1 MKLKKQSGEAKV
13 LPVHN
18 DKPKKKSTGLFR
30 GKKRNEKSPKEKSP
44 KKEKLTVEQ
53 EILRMREAERKKR
66 EKNASKSKNGL
77 PREKKAVLKGEMEKE
92 LKKEKKTGTQKRAP
106 EKKKRNPAPPAN
118 KSTRKP
124 EKNGK
129 VRIIPLG
136 GLGEIGKNMTVVETD
151 EDMIVIDCGMGFPD
165 DGMPGIDLVIP
176 DTTYLEENIHK
187 LRGIFL
193 THGHEDHIGA
203 IPYVLRKVNVPLYG
217 TKLTL
222 GIVENKLVEFGL
234 EKTCQLHVCHP
245 GETVRAGA
253 FDVEL
258 ISVNHSIADAVAFAI
273 HSPVGNLVFTG
284 DFKIDSTPI
293 AGEMTDLTR
302 FGELG
307 REGVTALFC
316 DSTNCERPGF
326 TPSERTVGTS
336 LEQIFHENHKR
347 VIVATFSSNI
357 HRVQQ
362 IIDASVKHHRAV
374 CILGR
379 SMINIVNTASKLGYM
394 SIPNGTIIEPEELR
408 KFAPRN
414 VTLITTGSQGEA
426 MSALSRMAFGT
437 HSQVKISPEDMV
449 VISAHPIPGNEKTI
463 GNIINELMKKQV
475 EVVYDRIAEVH
486 VSGHACQE
494 EIKMIFA
501 LTRPRFFMPVHGEY
515 KHLAR
520 NSALAQYAGI
530 PKENVFIS
538 DVGRILEISEGGEK
552 ARLTGSVPAGVLLVD
567 GLGVGDVGSVVL
579 RDRKLLSEDG
589 IITVVA
595 AVESYGKFLVGDVEI
610 VTRGFVYVRENEELM
625 EEIRTVARRVLEN
638 SLSAGL
644 DLAAVKTRTKDEIA
658 KFLFG
663 RTHRRPMV
671 LPVIIET

>member
-1 MKLKKQSGEAKV
+1 MKSKKNSREDKT

-18 DKPKKKSTGLFR
+18 NKKKTSGLFSR
-30 GKKRNEKSPKEKSP
+30 PNKDGKAKNNKEA
-44 KKEKLTVEQ
+44 KKETLTIEQ
-53 EILRMREAERKKR
+53 EILRMREAEKKKAGKKSSAKQEKAPAKAKSAPQKKR
-66 EKNASKSKNGL
+66 KPAEKQEKTKDNGRKTAVRETKKNV
-77 PREKKAVLKGEMEKE
+77 P
-92 LKKEKKTGTQKRAP
+92 
-106 EKKKRNPAPPAN
+106 
-118 KSTRKP
+118 
-124 EKNGK
+124 

-136 GLGEIGKNMTVVETD
+136 GLGEIGKNMTVVETAD
-151 EDMIVIDCGMGFPD
+151 SMIVVDCGMGFPD
-165 DGMPGIDLVIP
+165 DGMPGVDLVIP
-176 DTTYLEENIHK
+176 DTAYLEENVHK

-203 IPYVLRKVNVPLYG
+203 IPYVLRKVNVPLFG

-234 EKTCQLHVCHP
+234 DKEADLRRVRA
-245 GETVRAGA
+245 GETVRAGD
-253 FDVEL
+253 FDVEF
-258 ISVNHSIADAVAFAI
+258 ISVNHSIADSVAFAV
-273 HSPVGNLVFTG
+273 HSPVGTLVFTG

-316 DSTNCERPGF
+316 DSTNCERAGF

-336 LEQIFHENHKR
+336 LQNIFHDNQKR

-379 SMINIVNTASKLGYM
+379 SMINVVNTASALGYM
-394 SIPNGTIIEPEELR
+394 KIPQGTLIEPEELK

-426 MSALSRMAFGT
+426 MSALSRMAYGT
-437 HSQVKISPEDMV
+437 HSQVKLSPEDMV

-463 GNIINELMKKQV
+463 TNIINELMKKKIS
-475 EVVYDRIAEVH
+475 VVYDQTAEVH

-501 LTRPRFFMPVHGEY
+501 LTKPRFFMPVHGEY

-520 NSALAQYAGI
+520 NAALAEYAGI
-530 PKENVFIS
+530 PKENIFIS
-538 DVGRILEISEGGEK
+538 DIGKVLEITDGGK
-552 ARLTGSVPAGVLLVD
+552 TARFAGNVPAGKIMVD

-579 RDRKLLSEDG
+579 RDRKLLSEEG

-595 AVESYGKFLVGDVEI
+595 AVDSYGKFLVSDPQI
-610 VTRGFVYVRENEELM
+610 ITRGFVYVRENEDLM
-625 EEIRTVARRVLEN
+625 EEIRTVASRTIEN
-638 SLSAGL
+638 ALSAGL
-644 DLAAVKTRTKDEIA
+644 DMASVKSRSKDEIG

-663 RTHRRPMV
+663 RTRRRPLILTV
-671 LPVIIET
+671 LIET

>member
-1 MKLKKQSGEAKV
+1 MKLKKNAGEGKA
-13 LPVHN
+13 LSIH
-18 DKPKKKSTGLFR
+18 KKKKNTTKEPKNTNKTNQKATEKTFR
-30 GKKRNEKSPKEKSP
+30 RFNKDKKKT
-44 KKEKLTVEQ
+44 KEKLTVEQ
-53 EILRMREAERKKR
+53 EILRMREE
-66 EKNASKSKNGL
+66 
-77 PREKKAVLKGEMEKE
+77 
-92 LKKEKKTGTQKRAP
+92 
-106 EKKKRNPAPPAN
+106 EKKKETKQAKEPAKRNTQKTVKRGSLAVPVQE
-118 KSTRKP
+118 KKKP
-124 EKNGK
+124 EHKTAPK
-129 VRIIPLG
+129 KRIPKETVSEKPVRVIPLG

-151 EDMIVIDCGMGFPD
+151 RDMIVIDCGMGFPD
-165 DGMPGIDLVIP
+165 DGMPGVDLVIP
-176 DTTYLEENIHK
+176 DTQYLEENIHK

-234 EKTCQLHVCHP
+234 DKSAEMHYVTP
-245 GETVRAGA
+245 GETIRAGE
-253 FDVEL
+253 FGVEF

-273 HSPVGNLVFTG
+273 HSPAGNLVFTG

-336 LEQIFHENHKR
+336 LEQIFHDNTKR

-394 SIPNGTIIEPEELR
+394 KIPKGTLIEPEELR

-437 HSQVKISPEDMV
+437 HGQVKLSPEDMV

-463 GNIINELMKKQV
+463 TGIINELMKKQIS
-475 EVVYDRIAEVH
+475 VVYDRIAEVH

-501 LTRPRFFMPVHGEY
+501 LTKPRFFMPVHGEY
-515 KHLAR
+515 KHLAQ

-530 PKENVFIS
+530 PKENIFIS
-538 DVGRILEISEGGEK
+538 EIGKILEFSDGGRT
-552 ARLTGSVPAGVLLVD
+552 ARFTGSVPAGMILVD

-579 RDRKLLSEDG
+579 HDRKLLSEEG

-595 AVESYGKFLVGDVEI
+595 AVDSYGKFLVGDVQI
-610 VTRGFVYVRENEELM
+610 ITRGFVYVRESEDLM
-625 EEIRTVARRVLEN
+625 EEIRTVARRTME
-638 SLSAGL
+638 SALDNGL
-644 DLAAVKTRTKDEIA
+644 DFASVKTRTRDEIS

-663 RTHRRPMV
+663 RTRRRPMV
-671 LPVIIET
+671 LPVIVET

>member
-1 MKLKKQSGEAKV
+1 MKLKKNSREDNH

-18 DKPKKKSTGLFR
+18 NKKKVKNPFSRLKKD
-30 GKKRNEKSPKEKSP
+30 GKAQKE
-44 KKEKLTVEQ
+44 KKEKKETLTIEQ
-53 EILRMREAERKKR
+53 EILRMREAEKK
-66 EKNASKSKNGL
+66 KA
-77 PREKKAVLKGEMEKE
+77 EKKPSSKKEKVAAKPKKTPSKKEYPKEKQQKTKHREAKKSYHE
-92 LKKEKKTGTQKRAP
+92 LKKSA
-106 EKKKRNPAPPAN
+106 A
-118 KSTRKP
+118 
-124 EKNGK
+124 

-151 EDMIVIDCGMGFPD
+151 ESMIVIDCGMGFPD
-165 DGMPGIDLVIP
+165 DGMPGVDLVIP
-176 DTTYLEENIHK
+176 DTAYLEENIHK
-187 LRGIFL
+187 IRGIFL

-203 IPYVLRKVNVPLYG
+203 IPYVLRKVNVPLFG

-234 EKTCQLHVCHP
+234 DKEAELRKVRP
-245 GETVRAGA
+245 GETVRAGD
-253 FDVEL
+253 FDVEF

-273 HSPVGNLVFTG
+273 HSPAGTLVFTG

-336 LEQIFHENHKR
+336 LENIFHENHKR

-362 IIDASVKHHRAV
+362 IIDASVKHQRAV

-379 SMINIVNTASKLGYM
+379 SMINIVNTASTLGYM
-394 SIPNGTIIEPEELR
+394 KIPQGTLIEPEELK

-426 MSALSRMAFGT
+426 MSALSRMAYGT
-437 HSQVKISPEDMV
+437 HSQVKLSPEDMV

-463 GNIINELMKKQV
+463 TGIINELMKKKV
-475 EVVYDRIAEVH
+475 SVVYDQIAEVH

-501 LTRPRFFMPVHGEY
+501 LTKPRFFMPVHGEY

-520 NSALAQYAGI
+520 NAALAEYAGI
-530 PKENVFIS
+530 PKENIFIS
-538 DVGRILEISEGGEK
+538 DLGKVLEISADGAS
-552 ARLTGSVPAGVLLVD
+552 ARFAGAVHAGKIMVD

-579 RDRKLLSEDG
+579 RDRKLLSEEG

-595 AVESYGKFLVGDVEI
+595 AVDNYGKFLVSDPQI
-610 VTRGFVYVRENEELM
+610 ITRGFVYVRENEDLM
-625 EEIRTVARRVLEN
+625 EEIRTVAARTIEN
-638 SLSAGL
+638 ALSAGL
-644 DLAAVKTRTKDEIA
+644 DMASVKSRSKDEIG

-663 RTHRRPMV
+663 RTRRRPLILIV
-671 LPVIIET
+671 LIET

>member
-1 MKLKKQSGEAKV
+1 MREEE
-13 LPVHN
+13 
-18 DKPKKKSTGLFR
+18 KKKS
-30 GKKRNEKSPKEKSP
+30 
-44 KKEKLTVEQ
+44 
-53 EILRMREAERKKR
+53 
-66 EKNASKSKNGL
+66 
-77 PREKKAVLKGEMEKE
+77 
-92 LKKEKKTGTQKRAP
+92 EKKTHAKTEKKSVAKKEPKGKKETGSKAAGRKNRHGKEAVETKKSP
-106 EKKKRNPAPPAN
+106 AEKKIRSEKKKLPAMK
-118 KSTRKP
+118 KSAP
-124 EKNGK
+124 

-151 EDMIVIDCGMGFPD
+151 ESMIVIDCGMGFPD
-165 DGMPGIDLVIP
+165 DGMPGVDLVIP
-176 DTTYLEENIHK
+176 DTAYLEENIHK
-187 LRGIFL
+187 IRGIFL

-203 IPYVLRKVNVPLYG
+203 IPYVLRKVNVPLFG

-234 EKTCQLHVCHP
+234 DKEADLRKVRA
-245 GETVRAGA
+245 GETVRAGD
-253 FDVEL
+253 FDVEF

-273 HSPVGNLVFTG
+273 HSPAGTLVFTG

-307 REGVTALFC
+307 REGITALFC
-316 DSTNCERPGF
+316 DSTNCERAGF

-336 LEQIFHENHKR
+336 LEHIFHDNQKR

-362 IIDASVKHHRAV
+362 IIDASVKHQRAV

-379 SMINIVNTASKLGYM
+379 SMINIVNTASTLGYM
-394 SIPNGTIIEPEELR
+394 KIPQGTLIEPEELK

-426 MSALSRMAFGT
+426 MSALSRMAYGT
-437 HSQVKISPEDMV
+437 HSQVKLSPEDMV

-463 GNIINELMKKQV
+463 TNIINELMKKKV
-475 EVVYDRIAEVH
+475 SVVYDQTAEVH

-501 LTRPRFFMPVHGEY
+501 LTKPRFFMPVHGEY

-520 NSALAQYAGI
+520 NAALAEYAGI
-530 PKENVFIS
+530 SKENIFIS
-538 DVGRILEISEGGEK
+538 DIGKVLEISGDGTS
-552 ARLTGSVPAGVLLVD
+552 ARFAGNVPAGKIMVD

-579 RDRKLLSEDG
+579 RDRKLLSEEG

-595 AVESYGKFLVGDVEI
+595 AVDNYGKFLVSEVQI
-610 VTRGFVYVRENEELM
+610 ITRGFVYVRENEDLM
-625 EEIRTVARRVLEN
+625 EEIRTVAARTIEN
-638 SLSAGL
+638 ALAAGL
-644 DLAAVKTRTKDEIA
+644 DLASVKSRSKDEIG

-663 RTHRRPMV
+663 RTRRRPLILTV
-671 LPVIIET
+671 LIET

>member
-1 MKLKKQSGEAKV
+1 MKLKKTSGEGKS

-18 DKPKKKSTGLFR
+18 
-30 GKKRNEKSPKEKSP
+30 KKRNTGFFKNRKKSP
-44 KKEKLTVEQ
+44 KKEEKLTVEQ
-53 EILRMREAERKKR
+53 EILLMREAEKKKKGKPSSSGKKDSAPQKAPTEGKSGGKQNPKKHSGENNTRPKSGYRK
-66 EKNASKSKNGL
+66 ASN
-77 PREKKAVLKGEMEKE
+77 V
-92 LKKEKKTGTQKRAP
+92 KKEAKTAP
-106 EKKKRNPAPPAN
+106 
-118 KSTRKP
+118 
-124 EKNGK
+124 
-129 VRIIPLG
+129 VRMIPLG
-136 GLGEIGKNMTVVETD
+136 GLGEIGKNMTVLETD
-151 EDMIVIDCGMGFPD
+151 EDIIVIDCGMGFPD
-165 DGMPGIDLVIP
+165 DGMLGIDLVIP
-176 DTTYLEENIHK
+176 DTQYLEENAHK
-187 LRGIFL
+187 IRGIFL

-203 IPYVLRKVNVPLYG
+203 IPYVLRKLNVPLYG
-217 TKLTL
+217 TRLTL
-222 GIVENKLVEFGL
+222 GIVSNKLEEFGL
-234 EKTCQLHVCHP
+234 DRQADLITCRP
-245 GETVRAGA
+245 GETVHAGA

-273 HSPVGNLVFTG
+273 HSPVGTLVFTG

-307 REGVTALFC
+307 RQGVTALFC

-336 LEQIFHENHKR
+336 LEQIFHENEKR
-347 VIVATFSSNI
+347 VVVATFSSNI

-379 SMINIVNTASKLGYM
+379 SMTNIVNTASKLGYM
-394 SIPNGTIIEPEELR
+394 KIPAGTIIEPEELK

-463 GNIINELMKKQV
+463 GNIINELMKKHV

-501 LTRPRFFMPVHGEY
+501 LTKPRFFVPVHGEY

-520 NSALAQYAGI
+520 NASLAEYAGI
-530 PKENVFIS
+530 PKENIFIS
-538 DVGRILEISEGGEK
+538 EIGKVLEFSAGGTA
-552 ARLTGSVPAGVLLVD
+552 ARFAGSVPSGMLMVD

-579 RDRKLLSEDG
+579 RDRKLLSEEG

-595 AVESYGKFLVGDVEI
+595 AVDSYGKFLVSEPQI
-610 VTRGFVYVRENEELM
+610 ITRGFVYVKENEDLM
-625 EEIRTVARRVLEN
+625 EEIRTVSRRVIEN
-638 SLSAGL
+638 ALDSGL
-644 DLAAVKTRTKDEIA
+644 DMASVKNRSRDEIS

-663 RTHRRPMV
+663 RIRRRPMV
-671 LPVIIET
+671 LTVLLET

>member
-1 MKLKKQSGEAKV
+1 MKLKKISGEGKT
-13 LPVHN
+13 LPIHN
-18 DKPKKKSTGLFR
+18 KMKKQKNSAGFA
-30 GKKRNEKSPKEKSP
+30 
-44 KKEKLTVEQ
+44 KKEKPTKLAVKKPQKKEALTVEQ
-53 EILRMREAERKKR
+53 EILRMREENRKKA
-66 EKNASKSKNGL
+66 EKKEARKSASKNQIRKSEPKKEALNPKNYN
-77 PREKKAVLKGEMEKE
+77 KKANS
-92 LKKEKKTGTQKRAP
+92 
-106 EKKKRNPAPPAN
+106 KKKKVDSVKIDPL
-118 KSTRKP
+118 KS
-124 EKNGK
+124 

-136 GLGEIGKNMTVVETD
+136 GLGEIGKNMTALETD
-151 EDMIVIDCGMGFPD
+151 RDIIVIDCGMGFPD
-165 DGMPGIDLVIP
+165 DAMPGVDLVIP
-176 DTTYLEENIHK
+176 DTQYLEENASKI
-187 LRGIFL
+187 RGIFL

-203 IPYVLRKVNVPLYG
+203 IPYVLRKLDVPLFG

-234 EKTCQLHVCHP
+234 DKTTTMHVYSP
-245 GETVRAGA
+245 GQTVHAGD
-253 FDVEL
+253 FDVEF
-258 ISVNHSIADAVAFAI
+258 ISVNHSIADAVAFAV

-336 LEQIFHENHKR
+336 LEHIFHENTKR

-394 SIPNGTIIEPEELR
+394 KIPQGTLIEPEELK
-408 KFAPRN
+408 KFNPRN

-437 HSQVKISPEDMV
+437 HSQVKLSPEDMV

-463 GNIINELMKKQV
+463 TNIINELMKKHV
-475 EVVYDRIAEVH
+475 SVVYDQIAEVH

-501 LTRPRFFMPVHGEY
+501 LTKPRFFMPLHGEY

-520 NSALAQYAGI
+520 NAALAEYAGI
-530 PKENVFIS
+530 PKKNIFVSEIGKV
-538 DVGRILEISEGGEK
+538 LEISAGGEK
-552 ARLTGSVPAGVLLVD
+552 AALLPRTVPAGMLLVD

-579 RDRKLLSEDG
+579 RDRKLLAEEG

-595 AVESYGKFLVGDVEI
+595 AVEMYGKFLMSEPQI
-610 VTRGFVYVRENEELM
+610 ITRGFVYVKENEDLM
-625 EEIRTVARRVLEN
+625 GEIRTVAKRALEN
-638 SLSAGL
+638 ALGAGL
-644 DLAAVKTRTKDEIA
+644 DLVSVKGRVRDEVS

-663 RTHRRPMV
+663 RTGRRPMV
-671 LPVIIET
+671 LPVILEV

>member
-1 MKLKKQSGEAKV
+1 MKSKKDLGEGKA
-13 LPVHN
+13 LPVHKTKKN
-18 DKPKKKSTGLFR
+18 EMKEQNQTNNRKKKAAGNPFRRHTKNKKTGK
-30 GKKRNEKSPKEKSP
+30 G
-44 KKEKLTVEQ
+44 KLTVEQ
-53 EILRMREAERKKR
+53 EILRMREEEK
-66 EKNASKSKNGL
+66 KNA
-77 PREKKAVLKGEMEKE
+77 PRKQQKQGSSTVPQKKPRAARDIV
-92 LKKEKKTGTQKRAP
+92 KEKP
-106 EKKKRNPAPPAN
+106 
-118 KSTRKP
+118 
-124 EKNGK
+124 
-129 VRIIPLG
+129 VRVIPLG

-151 EDMIVIDCGMGFPD
+151 RDMIVIDCGMGFPD
-165 DGMPGIDLVIP
+165 DGMPGVDLVIP
-176 DTTYLEENIHK
+176 DTQYLEENIHK

-203 IPYVLRKVNVPLYG
+203 IPYVLRKVNVPLFG

-222 GIVENKLVEFGL
+222 GIVENKLMEFGL
-234 EKTCQLHVCHP
+234 DKCTELRYVAAGK
-245 GETVRAGA
+245 TVRAGE
-253 FDVEL
+253 FSVEFVR
-258 ISVNHSIADAVAFAI
+258 VNHSIADAVAFAI
-273 HSPVGNLVFTG
+273 RTPAGNMVFTG

-293 AGEMTDLTR
+293 DGEMTDLTR

-336 LEQIFHENHKR
+336 LEHIFHENTKR
-347 VIVATFSSNI
+347 VVVATFSSNI

-394 SIPNGTIIEPEELR
+394 KIPKGTLIEPEEIR

-437 HSQVKISPEDMV
+437 HGQVKLTPDDMV

-463 GNIINELMKKQV
+463 TGIINELMKKQV
-475 EVVYDRIAEVH
+475 SVVYDRIAEVH

-501 LTRPRFFMPVHGEY
+501 LTKPRFFMPVHGEY
-515 KHLAR
+515 KHLAQ
-520 NSALAQYAGI
+520 NASLAEYAGI
-530 PKENVFIS
+530 PKENIFIS
-538 DVGRILEISEGGEK
+538 EIGKILEFSDGGK
-552 ARLTGSVPAGVLLVD
+552 NARFHGSVPAGMLLVD

-579 RDRKLLSEDG
+579 HDRKLLSEEG

-595 AVESYGKFLVGDVEI
+595 AVDSYGKFLVGDVQI
-610 VTRGFVYVRENEELM
+610 ITRGFVYVRENEDLM
-625 EEIRTVARRVLEN
+625 EEIRTVAQRALEQALDN
-638 SLSAGL
+638 GL
-644 DLAAVKTRTKDEIA
+644 DFASVKMRTKDEIA

-663 RTHRRPMV
+663 RIRRRPMI
-671 LPVIIET
+671 LPVIVET

>member
-1 MKLKKQSGEAKV
+1 MKSRKTWREGKSF
-13 LPVHN
+13 PVHTN
-18 DKPKKKSTGLFR
+18 QSEKKKNGGLFR
-30 GKKRNEKSPKEKSP
+30 EKNHRKKEQKEK
-44 KKEKLTVEQ
+44 KEALTVEQ
-53 EILRMREAERKKR
+53 EILRMRE
-66 EKNASKSKNGL
+66 S
-77 PREKKAVLKGEMEKE
+77 
-92 LKKEKKTGTQKRAP
+92 
-106 EKKKRNPAPPAN
+106 EKKKAEMKPTNSRKKGTAHKESPEEKRSAPKNQQKAKN
-118 KSTRKP
+118 ERAGGKKNARGEKKP
-124 EKNGK
+124 KKEQAS
-129 VRIIPLG
+129 VRVVSLG
-136 GLGEIGKNMTVVETD
+136 GLGEIGKNMTVVESG
-151 EDMIVIDCGMGFPD
+151 EDIIVIDCGMGFPD

-176 DTTYLEENIHK
+176 DTEYLEKNQEKI
-187 LRGIFL
+187 RGIFL

-203 IPYVLRKVNVPLYG
+203 IPYVLRKINVPIYG

-234 EKTCQLHVCHP
+234 EKTAKLHVVNP
-245 GETVRAGA
+245 GEHMRAGV
-253 FDVEL
+253 FDVEFIL
-258 ISVNHSIADAVAFAI
+258 VNHSIADAVGFAI
-273 HSPVGNLVFTG
+273 HSPAGTLVFTG

-336 LEQIFHENHKR
+336 LQNIFRDNKKR

-362 IIDASVKHHRAV
+362 IIDASVRHERAV

-379 SMINIVNTASKLGYM
+379 SMINIVNTATKLGYM
-394 SIPNGTIIEPEELR
+394 NIPKGTLIEPEEIR

-414 VTLITTGSQGEA
+414 VTLITTGSQGES
-426 MSALSRMAFGT
+426 MSALSRMAYGT
-437 HSQVKISPEDMV
+437 HSQVKITPEDMV

-463 GNIINELMKKQV
+463 GSIINELMRKQV
-475 EVVYDRIAEVH
+475 SVVYDQIADVH
-486 VSGHACQE
+486 ASGHACQE

-501 LTRPRFFMPVHGEY
+501 LTRPRFFVPVHGEY

-520 NSALAQYAGI
+520 NAALAEYAGI
-530 PKENVFIS
+530 PKENIFIS
-538 DVGRILEISEGGEK
+538 EIGKVLEFSGNGK
-552 ARLTGSVPAGVLLVD
+552 SAHFTGTVSSGMLLVD

-589 IITVVA
+589 IIVVA
-595 AVESYGKFLVGDVEI
+595 AAVDSYGKFLTGEPQI
-610 VTRGFVYVRENEELM
+610 VTRGFVYVKENEDLI
-625 EEIRTVARRVLEN
+625 EEIRTVASRALEN
-638 SLSAGL
+638 ALDSGL
-644 DLAAVKTRTKDEIA
+644 DLASVKSRTRDEIG

-663 RTHRRPMV
+663 RTKRRPMV
-671 LPVIIET
+671 VPILTET

>member
-1 MKLKKQSGEAKV
+1 MKSKKNLGEAKN
-13 LPVHN
+13 LPVHKTKKN
-18 DKPKKKSTGLFR
+18 EIKEKNNTNNRKKKATGNPFRRHTKPKKQT
-30 GKKRNEKSPKEKSP
+30 
-44 KKEKLTVEQ
+44 KEKLTVEQ
-53 EILRMREAERKKR
+53 EILRMREEEKKK
-66 EKNASKSKNGL
+66 EAKGSQAQEASTRNSQKTVKRGNL
-77 PREKKAVLKGEMEKE
+77 PEIRQEKKA
-92 LKKEKKTGTQKRAP
+92 
-106 EKKKRNPAPPAN
+106 PAP
-118 KSTRKP
+118 RKKASVP
-124 EKNGK
+124 RAQRETVQEKP
-129 VRIIPLG
+129 VRVIPLG

-151 EDMIVIDCGMGFPD
+151 RDMIVIDCGMGFPD
-165 DGMPGIDLVIP
+165 DGMPGVDLVIP
-176 DTTYLEENIHK
+176 DTQYLEENVHK

-234 EKTCQLHVCHP
+234 DKTTELRYVTA
-245 GETVRAGA
+245 GETIRAGE
-253 FDVEL
+253 FSVEF

-273 HSPVGNLVFTG
+273 HTPAGNLVFTG

-293 AGEMTDLTR
+293 DGEMTDLTR

-336 LEQIFHENHKR
+336 LEHIFRDNTKR
-347 VIVATFSSNI
+347 VVVATFSSNI

-394 SIPNGTIIEPEELR
+394 KIPKGTLIEPEELR

-437 HSQVKISPEDMV
+437 HGQVKLTPEDMV

-463 GNIINELMKKQV
+463 TGIINELMKKQIS
-475 EVVYDRIAEVH
+475 VVYDRIAEVH

-501 LTRPRFFMPVHGEY
+501 LTKPRFFMPVHGEY
-515 KHLAR
+515 KHLAQ
-520 NSALAQYAGI
+520 NSALAEYAGI
-530 PKENVFIS
+530 PKENIFIS
-538 DVGRILEISEGGEK
+538 EIGKVLEFSDGGK
-552 ARLTGSVPAGVLLVD
+552 TARFAGSVPAGMILVD

-579 RDRKLLSEDG
+579 HDRKLLSEEG

-595 AVESYGKFLVGDVEI
+595 AVDSYGKFLVGDVQI
-610 VTRGFVYVRENEELM
+610 ITRGFVYVRENEDLM
-625 EEIRTVARRVLEN
+625 EEIRTVARRALE
-638 SLSAGL
+638 SALDSGL
-644 DLAAVKTRTKDEIA
+644 DFVSVKSRTKDEIA

-663 RTHRRPMV
+663 RTRRRPMV
-671 LPVIIET
+671 LPVIVET

>member
-1 MKLKKQSGEAKV
+1 MKSKKNLGENKIS
-13 LPVHN
+13 PVHKN
-18 DKPKKKSTGLFR
+18 ERKEKNNQNNKRKKSAVRPFR
-30 GKKRNEKSPKEKSP
+30 REEKKP

-53 EILRMREAERKKR
+53 EILRMREEEKRKK
-66 EKNASKSKNGL
+66 EASAPSPKKENSRKTANSVKKGSL
-77 PREKKAVLKGEMEKE
+77 PEFS
-92 LKKEKKTGTQKRAP
+92 LKKTKKESGPKQKQ
-106 EKKKRNPAPPAN
+106 N
-118 KSTRKP
+118 TREIKTDTP
-124 EKNGK
+124 

-151 EDMIVIDCGMGFPD
+151 QDMIVIDCGMGFPD
-165 DGMPGIDLVIP
+165 DGMPGVDLVIP
-176 DTTYLEENIHK
+176 DTQYLEKNIHK
-187 LRGIFL
+187 IRGIFL

-234 EKTCQLHVCHP
+234 DKNARMHYVAP
-245 GETVRAGA
+245 GQTIRAGE
-253 FDVEL
+253 FRVEF

-273 HSPVGNLVFTG
+273 HSPAGNLVFTG

-336 LEQIFHENHKR
+336 LEQIFHDNTKR

-394 SIPNGTIIEPEELR
+394 KIPKGTLIEPEELK

-426 MSALSRMAFGT
+426 MSALSRMAYGT
-437 HSQVKISPEDMV
+437 HSQVRLSPEDMV

-463 GNIINELMKKQV
+463 TGIINELMKKKV
-475 EVVYDRIAEVH
+475 SVVYDRIAEVH

-515 KHLAR
+515 KHLAQ
-520 NSALAQYAGI
+520 NASLAEYAGI
-530 PKENVFIS
+530 PKENIFIS
-538 DVGRILEISEGGEK
+538 EIGKVLEISDFGKK
-552 ARLTGSVPAGVLLVD
+552 AQFAESVPAGMILVD

-579 RDRKLLSEDG
+579 RDRKLLAEEG

-595 AVESYGKFLVGDVEI
+595 AVDSYGKFLVGDVQI
-610 VTRGFVYVRENEELM
+610 ITRGFVYVRESEDLM
-625 EEIRTVARRVLEN
+625 EEIRTVSRRAIE
-638 SLSAGL
+638 SALDNGL
-644 DLAAVKTRTKDEIA
+644 DLASVKSRARDEIS

-663 RTHRRPMV
+663 RTKRRPMV
-671 LPVIIET
+671 LPVIVET

>member
-1 MKLKKQSGEAKV
+1 MKSKKNLGEGKALSVHKTKKNEMKEKNNTNNRKKKTTGNPFRRHTNSKKQ
-13 LPVHN
+13 
-18 DKPKKKSTGLFR
+18 T
-30 GKKRNEKSPKEKSP
+30 
-44 KKEKLTVEQ
+44 KEKLTVEQ
-53 EILRMREAERKKR
+53 EILRMREEEKKKEAKGNQAQ
-66 EKNASKSKNGL
+66 EKSTRNSQKTVKRGNL
-77 PREKKAVLKGEMEKE
+77 PAVQSEKKAPATR
-92 LKKEKKTGTQKRAP
+92 KKASKPRTAQEIIP
-106 EKKKRNPAPPAN
+106 EKP
-118 KSTRKP
+118 
-124 EKNGK
+124 
-129 VRIIPLG
+129 VRVIPLG

-151 EDMIVIDCGMGFPD
+151 RDMIVIDCGMGFPD
-165 DGMPGIDLVIP
+165 DGMPGVDLVIP
-176 DTTYLEENIHK
+176 DTQYLEENIHK
-187 LRGIFL
+187 IRGIFL

-234 EKTCQLHVCHP
+234 DKTTELRY
-245 GETVRAGA
+245 VRAGETIRA
-253 FDVEL
+253 GDFSVEF

-273 HSPVGNLVFTG
+273 RTPAGNLVFTG

-293 AGEMTDLTR
+293 DGEMTDLTR

-336 LEQIFHENHKR
+336 LEQIFHDNTKR
-347 VIVATFSSNI
+347 VVVATFSSNI

-394 SIPNGTIIEPEELR
+394 KIPKGTLIEPEEIR

-437 HSQVKISPEDMV
+437 HGQVKLTPEDMV

-463 GNIINELMKKQV
+463 TGIINELMKKQV
-475 EVVYDRIAEVH
+475 SVVYDRIAEVH

-501 LTRPRFFMPVHGEY
+501 LTKPRFFMPVHGEY
-515 KHLAR
+515 KHLAQ
-520 NSALAQYAGI
+520 NAALAEYAGI
-530 PKENVFIS
+530 SKENVFIS
-538 DVGRILEISEGGEK
+538 EIGKVLEFTDGGK
-552 ARLTGSVPAGVLLVD
+552 TARFAGSVPAGLILVD

-579 RDRKLLSEDG
+579 HDRKLLSEEG

-595 AVESYGKFLVGDVEI
+595 AVDSYGKYLVGDVQI
-610 VTRGFVYVRENEELM
+610 ITRGFVYVRENEDLM
-625 EEIRTVARRVLEN
+625 EEIRTVARRALE
-638 SLSAGL
+638 SALDSGL
-644 DLAAVKTRTKDEIA
+644 DFASVKSRTKDEIS

-663 RTHRRPMV
+663 RTRRRPMV
-671 LPVIIET
+671 LPVIVET

>member
-1 MKLKKQSGEAKV
+1 MKLKKNSWEDNH

-18 DKPKKKSTGLFR
+18 SKKKSKGPFSRLKKD
-30 GKKRNEKSPKEKSP
+30 GKE
-44 KKEKLTVEQ
+44 KKEKKETFTIEQ
-53 EILRMREAERKKR
+53 EILRMREAEKKKAETKPKAKTEKKSSPKKEDKAKKGGNASVRKNQKTRKKTENKR
-66 EKNASKSKNGL
+66 VATDKQKLASMKKS
-77 PREKKAVLKGEMEKE
+77 
-92 LKKEKKTGTQKRAP
+92 AP
-106 EKKKRNPAPPAN
+106 
-118 KSTRKP
+118 
-124 EKNGK
+124 

-136 GLGEIGKNMTVVETD
+136 GLCEIGKNMTVVETD
-151 EDMIVIDCGMGFPD
+151 ESMIVIDCGMGFPD
-165 DGMPGIDLVIP
+165 DGMPGVDLVIP
-176 DTTYLEENIHK
+176 DTSYLEENIHK

-203 IPYVLRKVNVPLYG
+203 IPYVLRKVNAPLFG

-234 EKTCQLHVCHP
+234 DKEADLRRVRA
-245 GETVRAGA
+245 GETVRAGD
-253 FDVEL
+253 FDVEFVL
-258 ISVNHSIADAVAFAI
+258 VNHSIADAVAFAI
-273 HSPVGNLVFTG
+273 HSPAGTLVFTG

-316 DSTNCERPGF
+316 DSTNCERIGF

-336 LEQIFHENHKR
+336 LEHIFHDNQKR

-362 IIDASVKHHRAV
+362 IIDASVKHQRAV

-379 SMINIVNTASKLGYM
+379 SMINIVNTASTLGYM
-394 SIPNGTIIEPEELR
+394 KIPKGTLIEPEELK

-426 MSALSRMAFGT
+426 MSALSRMAYGT
-437 HSQVKISPEDMV
+437 HSQVKLSPEDMV

-463 GNIINELMKKQV
+463 TNIINELMKKKV
-475 EVVYDRIAEVH
+475 SVVYDQIAEVH
-486 VSGHACQE
+486 VSGHACRE

-501 LTRPRFFMPVHGEY
+501 LTKPRFFMPVHGEY

-520 NSALAQYAGI
+520 NAALAEYAGI
-530 PKENVFIS
+530 PKENIFIS
-538 DVGRILEISEGGEK
+538 DIGKVLEISGDGAS
-552 ARLTGSVPAGVLLVD
+552 ARFTGNVPAGKIMVD

-579 RDRKLLSEDG
+579 RDRKLLSEEG

-595 AVESYGKFLVGDVEI
+595 AVDSYGKFLVSDPQI
-610 VTRGFVYVRENEELM
+610 ITRGFVYVRENEDLM
-625 EEIRTVARRVLEN
+625 EEIRTVAARTIEN
-638 SLSAGL
+638 ALGAGL
-644 DLAAVKTRTKDEIA
+644 DMASVKSRSKDEIG

-663 RTHRRPMV
+663 RTRRRPLILTV
-671 LPVIIET
+671 LIET

>member
-1 MKLKKQSGEAKV
+1 MREEER
-13 LPVHN
+13 
-18 DKPKKKSTGLFR
+18 KKKAQSAA
-30 GKKRNEKSPKEKSP
+30 PSP
-44 KKEKLTVEQ
+44 KKDPAPKKNKGAEKQRSENKASRKGNHNHKPRQDRSNQVKSKGTEKL
-53 EILRMREAERKKR
+53 
-66 EKNASKSKNGL
+66 G
-77 PREKKAVLKGEMEKE
+77 
-92 LKKEKKTGTQKRAP
+92 AP
-106 EKKKRNPAPPAN
+106 
-118 KSTRKP
+118 
-124 EKNGK
+124 
-129 VRIIPLG
+129 VRVIPLG

-151 EDMIVIDCGMGFPD
+151 EDIIVIDCGMGFPD
-165 DGMPGIDLVIP
+165 DAMPGIDLVIP
-176 DTTYLEENIHK
+176 DTQYLAENARKI
-187 LRGIFL
+187 RGIFL

-203 IPYVLRKVNVPLYG
+203 IPYVLRNLSVPLYG

-234 EKTCQLHVCHP
+234 DKTADFRVCRP

-273 HSPVGNLVFTG
+273 HSPAGTLVFTG
-284 DFKIDSTPI
+284 DFKIDPTPI
-293 AGEMTDLTR
+293 DGEMTDLTR

-307 REGVTALFC
+307 KEGVTALFC
-316 DSTNCERPGF
+316 DSTNVERPGF

-336 LEQIFHENHKR
+336 LEQIFHENTKR

-362 IIDASVKHHRAV
+362 IIDASVKHQRAV

-379 SMINIVNTASKLGYM
+379 SMTNIVRTASNLGYM
-394 SIPNGTIIEPEELR
+394 RIPAGTIIEPEELK
-408 KFAPRN
+408 KFAPKH

-426 MSALSRMAFGT
+426 MSALSRMAYGT
-437 HSQVKISPEDMV
+437 HSQVKLSPEDMV

-463 GNIINELMKKQV
+463 GNIINELMKKHIQ
-475 EVVYDRIAEVH
+475 VVYDRIAEVH

-501 LTRPRFFMPVHGEY
+501 LTKPRFFMPVHGEY

-520 NSALAQYAGI
+520 SAALAEYAGI
-530 PKENVFIS
+530 PKENIFLS
-538 DVGRILEISEGGEK
+538 EVGKVLEFSADGK
-552 ARLTGSVPAGVLLVD
+552 HAHFAGSVPSGILMVD

-579 RDRKLLSEDG
+579 HDRKLLSEEG

-595 AVESYGKFLVGDVEI
+595 AVDTYGKFLVSDPQI
-610 VTRGFVYVRENEELM
+610 ITRGFVYVKENEDLM
-625 EEIRTVARRVLEN
+625 DEIRTFSRRVIEN
-638 SLSAGL
+638 ALDSGL
-644 DLAAVKTRTKDEIA
+644 DLASVRTRSRDEIG

-663 RTHRRPMV
+663 RIRRRPMV
-671 LPVIIET
+671 LTVLMEV

>member
-1 MKLKKQSGEAKV
+1 MKSKITSGEGKA
-13 LPVHN
+13 LSVHKQKKN
-18 DKPKKKSTGLFR
+18 EMKEQKSTNYRKKKAAENPFR
-30 GKKRNEKSPKEKSP
+30 RHSKSKKEQ
-44 KKEKLTVEQ
+44 KEKLSVEQ
-53 EILRMREAERKKR
+53 EILRMREE
-66 EKNASKSKNGL
+66 
-77 PREKKAVLKGEMEKE
+77 
-92 LKKEKKTGTQKRAP
+92 
-106 EKKKRNPAPPAN
+106 EKKKEAKAAKQDRPTDRRKPKKTVKRGSLETVTLQKTEPRQRKTAPKSRPAP
-118 KSTRKP
+118 TVQEKP
-124 EKNGK
+124 
-129 VRIIPLG
+129 VRVIPLG

-151 EDMIVIDCGMGFPD
+151 RDMIVIDCGMGFPD
-165 DGMPGIDLVIP
+165 DGMPGVDLVIP
-176 DTTYLEENIHK
+176 DTQYLEENIHK

-234 EKTCQLHVCHP
+234 DKDTEMHYVTP
-245 GETVRAGA
+245 GQTIRAGE
-253 FDVEL
+253 FGVEF

-273 HSPVGNLVFTG
+273 HSPAGNLVFTG

-336 LEQIFHENHKR
+336 LEQIFHDNTKR

-362 IIDASVKHHRAV
+362 IIDASVKHQRAV

-394 SIPNGTIIEPEELR
+394 KIPKGTLIEPEELR

-437 HSQVKISPEDMV
+437 HSQVRLSPEDMV

-463 GNIINELMKKQV
+463 TGIINELMKKQIS
-475 EVVYDRIAEVH
+475 VVYDRIAEVH

-501 LTRPRFFMPVHGEY
+501 LTKPRFFMPVHGEY
-515 KHLAR
+515 KHLAQ

-530 PKENVFIS
+530 PKENIFIS
-538 DVGRILEISEGGEK
+538 EIGKILEFSDGGK
-552 ARLTGSVPAGVLLVD
+552 TARFAGSVPAGMILVD

-579 RDRKLLSEDG
+579 HDRKLLSEEG

-595 AVESYGKFLVGDVEI
+595 AVDSYGKFLVGDVQI
-610 VTRGFVYVRENEELM
+610 ITRGFVYVRESEDLM
-625 EEIRTVARRVLEN
+625 EEIRTVARRALEN
-638 SLSAGL
+638 ALDNGL
-644 DLAAVKTRTKDEIA
+644 DFASVKSRVRDEIS

-663 RTHRRPMV
+663 RTRRRPMV
-671 LPVIIET
+671 LPVLVET